1 MTTPA
6 RFLFAGIMALVAAMT
21 AMTATAA
28 TAQSTTAFDGR
39 YFGQRERLDPL
50 SGNLCA
56 HATLHSLEIKGGRLH
71 GDGGDIKG
79 WINAGGFFTGTF
91 IVFDLVQPFEGR
103 IQDGI
108 LLGGLISPDSA
119 CFWLVRMIRLDEAG

>member
-1 MTTPA
+1 MPA
-6 RFLFAGIMALVAAMT
+6 RFLFAGTMFIAAVMAT
-21 AMTATAA
+21 TAA

-50 SGNLCA
+50 SGDLCA
-56 HATLHSLEIKGGRLH
+56 HGTLHSLEIKNGRFH
-71 GDGGDIKG
+71 GDAGDING
-79 WINAGGFFTGTF
+79 RVHANGFFTGTI
-91 IVFDLVQPFEGR
+91 IVFNLVQPFEGR

-119 CFWLVRMIRLDEAG
+119 CFWLVRMIRLDEID